1 MEKKRESGEVLE
13 HMLLEEIKLEQI
25 GFMDPPDEWDLEF
38 HQKEPYVPP
47 ILIEEQDFEET
58 DEENASMRY
67 TLLAHHR
74 SFWRMLAKRPLSIK
88 ALVVLSN
95 VHIPLAHESII
106 NCTEE
111 ALLFDGL
118 LRNGLCENRSRLS
131 ELLGYSRARIT
142 QILNLIKLPSEM
154 RRKLLLT
161 DEISE
166 FQLRPLVRII
176 DSKKQ
181 MTMFSHLIGSKLT
194 GRQMAL
200 FVDGKKKEKKETSP
214 DLEELMSEN
223 NVSNGSEVHTQEDK
237 PKSDSQDKVSPS
249 IRTAQ
254 IRELLRKV
262 GSMRED
268 EREASAREAGATEID
283 IMLLRGVSMLRRG
296 LYERAIDLLE
306 IVVENNPDY
315 APAYFYLGRCGNL
328 TGDLTSA
335 ENYLRIAL
343 ELVPDDPD
351 YLVEFAIVLEK
362 LKRNTEASTFYKR
375 SGLLRKRFSED

>member
-47 ILIEEQDFEET
+47 ILIEERDFEIT

-74 SFWRMLAKRPLSIK
+74 SFWRMLAKRPLSIR
-88 ALVVLSN
+88 ALVVRSN
-95 VHIPLAHESII
+95 VHIPLAHESIV

-176 DSKKQ
+176 DAKKQ

-200 FVDGKKKEKKETSP
+200 FVDGKKGGDKKISP
-214 DLEELMSEN
+214 DLEELMSEDD
-223 NVSNGSEVHTQEDK
+223 VSIEGDESKSEL
-237 PKSDSQDKVSPS
+237 QDKVSPS
-249 IRTAQ
+249 IRTAH
-254 IRELLRKV
+254 IRELLHKV
-262 GSMRED
+262 GTMREG
-268 EREASAREAGATEID
+268 EWQTCAREAGATETD
-283 IMLLRGVSMLRRG
+283 IMLLRGISMLRSG
-296 LYERAIDLLE
+296 LYESAIDLFE
-306 IVVENNPDY
+306 IVVENNPDF
-315 APAYFYLGRCGNL
+315 AAAYFYLGRCGNL
-328 TGDLTSA
+328 RGDLASA
-335 ENYLRIAL
+335 ENYLKTAL

-375 SGLLRKRFSED
+375 SGLLRKRLSED

>member
-1 MEKKRESGEVLE
+1 MEKKRKSGEVLE
-13 HMLLEEIKLEQI
+13 HMLLEEVKLEQI
-25 GFMDPPDEWDLEF
+25 AFIDPPDEWDMEF
-38 HQKEPYVPP
+38 HQKEPYVPA
-47 ILIEEQDFEET
+47 ILIEERDSEIT
-58 DEENASMRY
+58 DGANESVKY
-67 TLLAHHR
+67 SLLAHHR
-74 SFWRMLAKRPLSIK
+74 SFWRILAKSPLSIRV
-88 ALVVLSN
+88 LVVRSN
-95 VHIPLAHESII
+95 VHIPLAHESIV

-142 QILNLIKLPSEM
+142 QILNLLKLPYGM

-200 FVDGKKKEKKETSP
+200 FIDGKKEKKEDMIP
-214 DLEELMSEN
+214 GIEELMSEEH
-223 NVSNGSEVHTQEDK
+223 VSEETAVQKQLDK
-237 PKSDSQDKVSPS
+237 PEPDSKEKDDPGF
-249 IRTAQ
+249 RTVY
-254 IRELLRKV
+254 IRELIRRVSSLKKNE
-262 GSMRED
+262 ME
-268 EREASAREAGATEID
+268 ETAREAGATDTD
-283 IMLLRGVSMLRRG
+283 IMLLQGVFMLRSG
-296 LYERAIDLLE
+296 LYERAIELLE

-328 TGDLTSA
+328 TGDLVSA
-335 ENYLRIAL
+335 ENYLKTAL

-375 SGLLRKRFSED
+375 SGLIRKRFSED

>member
-13 HMLLEEIKLEQI
+13 HMLLEEVKLEQI
-25 GFMDPPDEWDLEF
+25 DFMDPPVEWDMEF

-47 ILIEEQDFEET
+47 ILIEERDSEIA
-58 DEENASMRY
+58 DGENASVRY

-74 SFWRMLAKRPLSIK
+74 SFWRMLAKKPLSIR
-88 ALVVLSN
+88 ALVVRSN
-95 VHIPLAHESII
+95 VHIPLAHESIV

-142 QILNLIKLPSEM
+142 QILNLLKLPSGM

-200 FVDGKKKEKKETSP
+200 FIDGKKEKKKNTKP
-214 DLEELMSEN
+214 GIEELMSEDHS
-223 NVSNGSEVHTQEDK
+223 SNGSAVHDQRDK
-237 PKSDSQDKVSPS
+237 PEFVSQDKDDPG
-249 IRTAQ
+249 IRTAK
-254 IRELLRKV
+254 IRELIHRVSSLKIN
-262 GSMRED
+262 EW
-268 EREASAREAGATEID
+268 EANAREAGATETD
-283 IMLLRGVSMLRRG
+283 IMLLQGVFMLRRG
-296 LYERAIDLLE
+296 LYERAIDILE

-328 TGDLTSA
+328 TGDLVSA
-335 ENYLRIAL
+335 ENYLKTAL

-351 YLVEFAIVLEK
+351 YLIEFAIVLEK
-362 LKRNTEASTFYKR
+362 LKRNTEASTFYKK

>member
-13 HMLLEEIKLEQI
+13 HMLLEEVKLEQI
-25 GFMDPPDEWDLEF
+25 AFVDPPDEWDLEF

-47 ILIEEQDFEET
+47 ILIEERDFERT
-58 DEENASMRY
+58 DEESASVRY

-74 SFWRMLAKRPLSIK
+74 SFWRMLAKRPLSIR
-88 ALVVLSN
+88 ALIVRSN
-95 VHIPLAHESII
+95 VHIPLAHESIV

-142 QILNLIKLPSEM
+142 QILNLLKLPSGM
-154 RRKLLLT
+154 RKKLLLT

-176 DSKKQ
+176 DPKKQ
-181 MTMFSHLIGSKLT
+181 TMMFSHLIGSKLT

-200 FVDGKKKEKKETSP
+200 FIDRKKEEKKDTGP
-214 DLEELMSEN
+214 DIEELMSEDHSPKESAVN
-223 NVSNGSEVHTQEDK
+223 EQADK
-237 PKSDSQDKVSPS
+237 PESDSQDKDHPGIQTVYV
-249 IRTAQ
+249 
-254 IRELLRKV
+254 RELIRKV
-262 GSMRED
+262 SSMKISEW
-268 EREASAREAGATEID
+268 ETSAREAGASDTD
-283 IMLLRGVSMLRRG
+283 IMLLQGVFMLRSG
-296 LYERAIDLLE
+296 LYDRAIELLE
-306 IVVENNPDY
+306 IIIENKPDY
-315 APAYFYLGRCGNL
+315 APAFFYLGRCGNL
-328 TGDLTSA
+328 TGDLASA
-335 ENYLRIAL
+335 ENYLRTAL

-351 YLVEFAIVLEK
+351 YLIEFAIVLEK

>member
-25 GFMDPPDEWDLEF
+25 DFMNPPDEWDLEF

-47 ILIEEQDFEET
+47 ILIEERNIENT
-58 DEENASMRY
+58 DETNLSVRY

-74 SFWRMLAKRPLSIK
+74 SFWRMLAKSPLSIR
-88 ALVVLSN
+88 AFVVRSN
-95 VHIPLAHESII
+95 VHIPPAHESIV

-142 QILNLIKLPSEM
+142 QILNLLKLPSGI

-200 FVDGKKKEKKETSP
+200 FINGKKEEKKNRSP
-214 DLEELMSEN
+214 GIEELMSEDRGQKST
-223 NVSNGSEVHTQEDK
+223 VLDKGDK
-237 PKSDSQDKVSPS
+237 PESDLQDKENPG
-249 IRTAQ
+249 ILTAH
-254 IRELLRKV
+254 IRELIRRV
-262 GSMRED
+262 SSMKMSEW
-268 EREASAREAGATEID
+268 EASAREAGASDTD
-283 IMLLRGVSMLRRG
+283 IMLLQGVFMLRSG
-296 LYERAIDLLE
+296 LYERAIELLE
-306 IVVENNPDY
+306 IVVENNSDY

-328 TGDLTSA
+328 KGDLVSA
-335 ENYLRIAL
+335 ENYLRTAL

-375 SGLLRKRFSED
+375 SGLIRKRFSED